1 MKEILI
7 VSGKGGTGKTS
18 ITAALASLANNS
30 VMADCD
36 VDAADMH
43 LILNHDI
50 KDEHEF
56 ISGHLAQINQADCIS
71 CGVCQQ
77 NCKFDAIKIKDGSYI
92 VDPVACEGCG
102 VCVWSC
108 PAEAIDFN
116 DNLCGHWY
124 ISDTRLGPMVHSNL
138 KAAAENSGKLVSK
151 VRDEARKIAKSNES
165 EFLLIDGPPG
175 IGCPVIASMTGVSE
189 AIIVTEPTLSGLH
202 DMERVL
208 DLAEHFQI
216 KAYACI
222 NKYDINISVAEKIAG
237 ILKSRN
243 ISLIG
248 QIPYSSEIT
257 QAQIAGKTI
266 IEFSDGPAA
275 KAIKEMWRAFIEINN

>member
-18 ITAALASLANNS
+18 ITAALASIAKNS

-43 LILNHDI
+43 LILNPDI
-50 KDEHEF
+50 KEENEF
-56 ISGHLAQINQADCIS
+56 ISGHLAQINQSNCLS

-77 NCKFDAIKIKDGSYI
+77 NCKFDAIKIRDGNYS
-92 VDPVACEGCG
+92 VDAVACEGCG

-108 PAEAIDFN
+108 PASAIDFN

-124 ISDTRLGPMVHSNL
+124 ISDTRLGPLVHSNL

-151 VRDEARKIAKSNES
+151 VRDEARKIAKSKES
-165 EFLLIDGPPG
+165 EFILIDGPPG
-175 IGCPVIASMTGVSE
+175 IGCPVIASMTGVSA

-222 NKYDINISVAEKIAG
+222 NKYDINLSVAKKITD

-243 ISLIG
+243 VSLIG

-257 QAQIAGKTI
+257 QAQIEGKTI
-266 IEFSDGPAA
+266 IEYSDGAA
-275 KAIKEMWRAFIEINN
+275 SKAIKEMWQAFIEISN